1 MDTESFL
8 QENQENLNNILKP
21 FQQELNRGQRLADFL
36 KQCVR
41 CLGRDDYL
49 QLEELLNSKI
59 AQNVEDEEA
68 LGACRPLFETLREY
82 TSEQVDKYRFEFI
95 EDLSRLAEEAD
106 LPIEIDF
113 PRFTVLKGIEGEI
126 DFSNRATTINK
137 KVLKSIDPRR
147 IVTAALRLKKQLYDS
162 PFDPQAFVD
171 GLYTTY
177 TKINQQEDAA
187 PGHPVGIQQFYL
199 EYVISLQSKAF
210 FINMDKSKFR
220 GYSLDQF
227 GVDLWRYFEAGIGGT
242 SNGMML
248 QLRPGRN
255 NSLWLIDSD
264 GERRQITGISFQKS
278 EESAI

>member
-1 MDTESFL
+1 MDTETFL
-8 QENQENLNNILKP
+8 QKNQENLNNILRP

-41 CLGRDDYL
+41 CLGRDDFL
-49 QLEELLNSKI
+49 QLEELLSSKT

-68 LGACRPLFETLREY
+68 LNECKPLFQTLREY
-82 TSEQVDKYRFEFI
+82 TSEQVEKYRFAFI
-95 EDLSRLAEEAD
+95 EDLSRLAEEAE

-126 DFSNRATTINK
+126 DFSKRSTTINK

-147 IVTAALRLKKQLYDS
+147 IVTATLRLKKQLYDR

-171 GLYTTY
+171 SLYATY
-177 TKINQQEDAA
+177 KKINQQEDAA

-227 GVDLWRYFEAGIGGT
+227 SVDLWRYFAVGIGGT

-264 GERRQITGISFQKS
+264 GERRQITGISFQEKT
-278 EESAI
+278 I

>member
-1 MDTESFL
+1 F
-8 QENQENLNNILKP
+8 
-21 FQQELNRGQRLADFL
+21 
-36 KQCVR
+36 
-41 CLGRDDYL
+41 L
-49 QLEELLNSKI
+49 QLEELLNSKT

-68 LGACRPLFETLREY
+68 LSGCGPLFQTLREY
-82 TSEQVDKYRFEFI
+82 TGEQVEKYRFAFI
-95 EDLSRLAEEAD
+95 EDLSRLAEEAE

-113 PRFTVLKGIEGEI
+113 PRFTVFKGIEGEI
-126 DFSNRATTINK
+126 DFSKRSTTINK
-137 KVLKSIDPRR
+137 KILKSIDPRR
-147 IVTAALRLKKQLYDS
+147 IVTATLRLKKQLYDR

-171 GLYTTY
+171 SLYATY

-227 GVDLWRYFEAGIGGT
+227 SVDLWRYFAAGIGGT

-264 GERRQITGISFQKS
+264 GERRQITGISFQ
-278 EESAI
+278 ERAV

>member
-1 MDTESFL
+1 MDTETFL
-8 QENQENLNNILKP
+8 QENQENLNNILRP
-21 FQQELNRGQRLADFL
+21 FQKELNRGQRLADFL

-41 CLGRDDYL
+41 CLGRDDFL

-68 LGACRPLFETLREY
+68 LSECGPLFQTLREY
-82 TSEQVDKYRFEFI
+82 TGEQVEKYRFAFI
-95 EDLSRLAEEAD
+95 EDLSRLAEEAE

-126 DFSNRATTINK
+126 DFSKRSTTINK
-137 KVLKSIDPRR
+137 KILKSIDPRR
-147 IVTAALRLKKQLYDS
+147 IVTATLRLKKQLYDS

-171 GLYTTY
+171 SLYATY

-227 GVDLWRYFEAGIGGT
+227 SVDLWRYFAAGIGGT

-264 GERRQITGISFQKS
+264 GERRQITGISFQEKT
-278 EESAI
+278 I

>member
-1 MDTESFL
+1 MDTETFL
-8 QENQENLNNILKP
+8 QENQENLNNILRP

-41 CLGRDDYL
+41 CLGRDDFL
-49 QLEELLNSKI
+49 QLEELLSSKT

-68 LGACRPLFETLREY
+68 LNECKPLFQTLREY
-82 TSEQVDKYRFEFI
+82 TGEQVEKYRFAFI
-95 EDLSRLAEEAD
+95 EDLSRLAEEAE

-126 DFSNRATTINK
+126 DFSKRSTTINK
-137 KVLKSIDPRR
+137 KILKSIDPRR
-147 IVTAALRLKKQLYDS
+147 IVTATLRLKKQLYDR

-171 GLYTTY
+171 SLYATY

-227 GVDLWRYFEAGIGGT
+227 SVDLWRYFEAGIGGT

-264 GERRQITGISFQKS
+264 GERRQITGISFQEKT
-278 EESAI
+278 I

>member
-1 MDTESFL
+1 MDTETFL
-8 QENQENLNNILKP
+8 QENQENLNNILRP

-41 CLGRDDYL
+41 CLGRDDFL
-49 QLEELLNSKI
+49 QLEELLSSKT

-68 LGACRPLFETLREY
+68 LNECKPLFQTLREY
-82 TSEQVDKYRFEFI
+82 TGEQVEKYRFAFI
-95 EDLSRLAEEAD
+95 EDLSRLAEEAE

-126 DFSNRATTINK
+126 DFSKRSTTINK

-147 IVTAALRLKKQLYDS
+147 IVTATLRLKKQLYDR

-171 GLYTTY
+171 SLYATY

-227 GVDLWRYFEAGIGGT
+227 SVDLWRYFEAGIGGT

-264 GERRQITGISFQKS
+264 GERRQITGISFQEKT
-278 EESAI
+278 I

>member
-8 QENQENLNNILKP
+8 QENQENLNNILRP
-21 FQQELNRGQRLADFL
+21 FQKEINRGQRLADFL

-41 CLGRDDYL
+41 CLGRNDFL

-59 AQNVEDEEA
+59 AQNVEDEDA
-68 LGACRPLFETLREY
+68 LSECGPLFQTLREY
-82 TSEQVDKYRFEFI
+82 AGEQVEKYRFAFI
-95 EDLSRLAEEAD
+95 EDLSRLAEEAE

-126 DFSNRATTINK
+126 DFSKRTTSINK

-147 IVTAALRLKKQLYDS
+147 IVTAALRWKKQLYDG
-162 PFDPQAFVD
+162 PFDPQTFVD
-171 GLYTTY
+171 GLYATY

-220 GYSLDQF
+220 GYSLEQF

-242 SNGMML
+242 SDGMML

-264 GERRQITGISFQKS
+264 GERRQITGISFQ
-278 EESAI
+278 ERAI

>member
-8 QENQENLNNILKP
+8 QENQENLNNILRP
-21 FQQELNRGQRLADFL
+21 FQKELNRGQRLADFL

-41 CLGRDDYL
+41 CLGRDDFL
-49 QLEELLNSKI
+49 QLEELLSSKI
-59 AQNVEDEEA
+59 AQNVEEEEV
-68 LGACRPLFETLREY
+68 LGECKPLFQTLREY
-82 TSEQVDKYRFEFI
+82 AGEQVEKYRFEFI
-95 EDLSRLAEEAD
+95 EDLSRLAEEAE
-106 LPIEIDF
+106 LPLEIDF

-126 DFSNRATTINK
+126 DFSKRTTSINK

-147 IVTAALRLKKQLYDS
+147 IVTAALRWKKQLYDG

-171 GLYTTY
+171 SLYATY
-177 TKINQQEDAA
+177 KKINQQEDAA

-220 GYSLDQF
+220 GYSLEQF

-264 GERRQITGISFQKS
+264 GERRQITGISFQEK
-278 EESAI
+278 AI

>member
-1 MDTESFL
+1 MDTETFL
-8 QENQENLNNILKP
+8 QENQENLNNILRP

-41 CLGRDDYL
+41 CLGRDDFL
-49 QLEELLNSKI
+49 QLEELLSSKT

-68 LGACRPLFETLREY
+68 LNECKPLFQTLREY
-82 TSEQVDKYRFEFI
+82 TGEQVEKYRFAFI
-95 EDLSRLAEEAD
+95 EDLSRLAEEAE

-126 DFSNRATTINK
+126 DFSKRSTTINK

-147 IVTAALRLKKQLYDS
+147 IVTATLRLKKQLYDR

-171 GLYTTY
+171 SLYATY
-177 TKINQQEDAA
+177 KKINQQEDAA

-227 GVDLWRYFEAGIGGT
+227 SVDLWRYFAAGIGGT

-264 GERRQITGISFQKS
+264 GERRQITGISFQEKT
-278 EESAI
+278 I

>member
-1 MDTESFL
+1 MDTETFL
-8 QENQENLNNILKP
+8 QENQNNLNNILRP

-41 CLGRDDYL
+41 CLGRDDFL
-49 QLEELLNSKI
+49 QLEELLSSKTS
-59 AQNVEDEEA
+59 QNVEDEEA
-68 LGACRPLFETLREY
+68 LSECEPLFQTLREY
-82 TSEQVDKYRFEFI
+82 TSEQVEKYRFEFI

-126 DFSNRATTINK
+126 DFSKRSTMINK

-147 IVTAALRLKKQLYDS
+147 IVTATLRLKKQLYDR

-171 GLYTTY
+171 SLYTTY
-177 TKINQQEDAA
+177 KKINQQEDAA
-187 PGHPVGIQQFYL
+187 PGHPVGIQHFYL
-199 EYVISLQSKAF
+199 EYVISMQSKAF

-227 GVDLWRYFEAGIGGT
+227 GVDLWRYFAAGIGGT
-242 SNGMML
+242 SDGRML

-264 GERRQITGISFQKS
+264 GERRQITGISFQEK
-278 EESAI
+278 AI

>member
-8 QENQENLNNILKP
+8 QENQENLNNILRP
-21 FQQELNRGQRLADFL
+21 FQQELNRGQRLADFI
-36 KQCVR
+36 KKCVR

-59 AQNVEDEEA
+59 TQNVEGEEVLA
-68 LGACRPLFETLREY
+68 ECGSIFDTLREY

-113 PRFTVLKGIEGEI
+113 PRFRVLKGIEGEI

-147 IVTAALRLKKQLYDS
+147 IVTALLRLKKQLYDR
-162 PFDPQAFVD
+162 PLDPQAFVD
-171 GLYTTY
+171 GLYEIY
-177 TKINQQEDAA
+177 EGINKREDAA
-187 PGHPVGIQQFYL
+187 PGHPVAVQQFYL
-199 EYVISLQSKAF
+199 EYVISLQSKTF
-210 FINMDKSKFR
+210 FTNMDKSKFR
-220 GYSLDQF
+220 GYSLEQF

-242 SNGMML
+242 SGGLML

-264 GERRQITGISFQKS
+264 GERRQITGISFQES
-278 EESAI
+278 EV

>member
-1 MDTESFL
+1 MDTEIFL
-8 QENQENLNNILKP
+8 QENQENLNNILRP

-41 CLGRDDYL
+41 CLGRDDFL
-49 QLEELLNSKI
+49 QLEELLSSKT

-68 LGACRPLFETLREY
+68 LNECKPLFQTLREY
-82 TSEQVDKYRFEFI
+82 TGEQVEKYRFAFI
-95 EDLSRLAEEAD
+95 EDLSRLAEEAE

-126 DFSNRATTINK
+126 DFSKRSTTINK
-137 KVLKSIDPRR
+137 KILKSIDPRR
-147 IVTAALRLKKQLYDS
+147 IVTATLRLKKQLYDS

-171 GLYTTY
+171 GLYATY

-227 GVDLWRYFEAGIGGT
+227 SVDLWRYFEAGIGGT

-264 GERRQITGISFQKS
+264 GERRQITGISFQEKT
-278 EESAI
+278 I

>member
-1 MDTESFL
+1 MDTEIFL
-8 QENQENLNNILKP
+8 QENQENLNNILRP

-41 CLGRDDYL
+41 CLGRDDFL
-49 QLEELLNSKI
+49 QLEELLSSKT

-68 LGACRPLFETLREY
+68 LNECKPLFQTLREY
-82 TSEQVDKYRFEFI
+82 TGEQVEKYRFAFI
-95 EDLSRLAEEAD
+95 EDLSRLAEEAE

-126 DFSNRATTINK
+126 DFSKRSTTINK

-147 IVTAALRLKKQLYDS
+147 IVTATLRLKKQLYDR

-171 GLYTTY
+171 SLYATY

-227 GVDLWRYFEAGIGGT
+227 SVDLWRYFAAGIGGT

-264 GERRQITGISFQKS
+264 GERRQITGISFQEK
-278 EESAI
+278 AI

>member
-1 MDTESFL
+1 MDTENFL
-8 QENQENLNNILKP
+8 QENQENINNILRP

-36 KQCVR
+36 KTCVR

-49 QLEELLNSKI
+49 QLEELLNSKT
-59 AQNVEDEEA
+59 AQNVEEEDA
-68 LGACRPLFETLREY
+68 LSECVPLFQTLREY
-82 TSEQVDKYRFEFI
+82 TGEQVEKYRFQFI
-95 EDLSRLAEEAD
+95 EDLSRLAEEAN
-106 LPIEIDF
+106 LPLVIDF

-126 DFSNRATTINK
+126 DFPNRTTTINK
-137 KVLKSIDPRR
+137 KAFKSIDPRR
-147 IVTAALRLKKQLYDS
+147 IVTAALRWKKQLYDG
-162 PFDPQAFVD
+162 PFDPQAFID
-171 GLYTTY
+171 GLYATY

-199 EYVISLQSKAF
+199 EYVISMQSKTF
-210 FINMDKSKFR
+210 FTNMDKGKFR

-242 SNGMML
+242 SNGMLL

-264 GERRQITGISFQKS
+264 GERRQITGISFQEK
-278 EESAI
+278 AI

>member
-1 MDTESFL
+1 MDTEIFL
-8 QENQENLNNILKP
+8 QENQENLNNILRP

-41 CLGRDDYL
+41 CLGRDDFL
-49 QLEELLNSKI
+49 QLEELLSSKT

-68 LGACRPLFETLREY
+68 LNECKPLFQTLREY
-82 TSEQVDKYRFEFI
+82 TGEQVEKYRFAFI
-95 EDLSRLAEEAD
+95 EDLSRLAEEAE

-126 DFSNRATTINK
+126 DFSKRSTTINK

-147 IVTAALRLKKQLYDS
+147 IVTATLRLKKQLYDR

-171 GLYTTY
+171 SLYATY

-227 GVDLWRYFEAGIGGT
+227 SVDLWRYFEAGIGGT

-264 GERRQITGISFQKS
+264 GERRQITGISFQEKT
-278 EESAI
+278 I

>member
-1 MDTESFL
+1 MDTETFL
-8 QENQENLNNILKP
+8 QENQENLNNILRP

-41 CLGRDDYL
+41 CLGRDDFL
-49 QLEELLNSKI
+49 QLEELLSSKT

-68 LGACRPLFETLREY
+68 LNECKPLFQTLREY
-82 TSEQVDKYRFEFI
+82 TGEQVEKYRFAFI
-95 EDLSRLAEEAD
+95 EDLSRLAEEAE

-126 DFSNRATTINK
+126 DFSKRSTTINK
-137 KVLKSIDPRR
+137 KILKSIDPRR
-147 IVTAALRLKKQLYDS
+147 IVTATLRLKKQLYDR

-171 GLYTTY
+171 GLYATY
-177 TKINQQEDAA
+177 KKINQQEDAA

-220 GYSLDQF
+220 GYSLEQF
-227 GVDLWRYFEAGIGGT
+227 GVDLWRYSAAGVGGT
-242 SNGMML
+242 SDGQML

-264 GERRQITGISFQKS
+264 GERRQITGISFQEK
-278 EESAI
+278 AI

>member
-1 MDTESFL
+1 MDIDQESFL
-8 QENQENLNNILKP
+8 QENQENINNILRP
-21 FQQELNRGQRLADFL
+21 FQKELNRGQRLADFL
-36 KQCVR
+36 KQCLR
-41 CLGRDDYL
+41 CLGRDDFL

-59 AQNVEDEEA
+59 AQNVEDEDT
-68 LGACRPLFETLREY
+68 LSKCGPLFQTLREY
-82 TSEQVDKYRFEFI
+82 AGEQVEKYRFAFI
-95 EDLSRLAEEAD
+95 EDLSRLAEEAE

-113 PRFTVLKGIEGEI
+113 PRFTILKGIEGEI
-126 DFSNRATTINK
+126 DFSKRTTSINK

-147 IVTAALRLKKQLYDS
+147 IVTAALRWKKQLYDG
-162 PFDPQAFVD
+162 PFDPQTFVD
-171 GLYTTY
+171 GLYATY
-177 TKINQQEDAA
+177 TKINKQEDAA

-220 GYSLDQF
+220 GYSLEQF

-242 SNGMML
+242 SDGMML

-264 GERRQITGISFQKS
+264 GERRQITGISFQ
-278 EESAI
+278 ERAI

>member
-8 QENQENLNNILKP
+8 QENQDKLNNILRP

-59 AQNVEDEEA
+59 AHNVEDEEA
-68 LGACRPLFETLREY
+68 LGECGPLFKTLRAY
-82 TSEQVDKYRFEFI
+82 TGEQVEKYRFEFI

-106 LPIEIDF
+106 LPVAIDF

-126 DFSNRATTINK
+126 DFSNRTTAINK

-147 IVTAALRLKKQLYDS
+147 IVTAVLRLKKQLYDR

-171 GLYTTY
+171 SLYATY

-187 PGHPVGIQQFYL
+187 PGQPVAIQQFYL
-199 EYVISLQSKAF
+199 EYVLSLQSKAF

-220 GYSLDQF
+220 GYSLEQF
-227 GVDLWRYFEAGIGGT
+227 GVDLWRYFAAGIGGT
-242 SNGMML
+242 SEGLML

-264 GERRQITGISFQKS
+264 GERRQITGISFQKT